1 MRRRRLKMPGESVIT
16 NQGRGAHQ
24 ASRPLFLPH
33 CWLRMLW
40 KAKIHKWA
48 MKAQNHKSAEGKIK
62 AMPHRHRYLIVCTSF
77 FGEAPVSLGEA
88 LFCEVLDLAAF
99 DPEIMRLEGVWL
111 VCSTWIARQSSS
123 HGLRFYHV

>member
-1 MRRRRLKMPGESVIT
+1 MSGDSVIT

-24 ASRPLFLPH
+24 ASRPLFLPN
-33 CWLRMLW
+33 CWLQRGW
-40 KAKIHKWA
+40 VATVHKWA
-48 MKAQNHKSAEGKIK
+48 IQAQNPKNAEGKIK